1 MTLKANFV
9 YFSTSLVQ
17 LAANSLLEYF
27 TIIAHHPP
35 RAFVSMGSRSRGQQL
50 GGNPV
55 RCDFWHKTTDNNELC
70 CSRRAHEVRTF
81 LTFLCFWAMGKT
93 LQECYEV
100 LGLDNGATEGIFS
113 EKCCRLCGGVG
124 VNSFHVCSDFR
135 DILTS
140 LVCWS
145 SFASL
150 EMKLSFLQINI
161 SL

>member
-1 MTLKANFV
+1 
-9 YFSTSLVQ
+9 
-17 LAANSLLEYF
+17 
-27 TIIAHHPP
+27 
-35 RAFVSMGSRSRGQQL
+35 
-50 GGNPV
+50 
-55 RCDFWHKTTDNNELC
+55 
-70 CSRRAHEVRTF
+70 
-81 LTFLCFWAMGKT
+81 MGKT

-113 EKCCRLCGGVG
+113 EKCGRLCAGGG

-135 DILTS
+135 DIHTS

-150 EMKLSFLQINI
+150 EMKLSFLQTNI